1 MRNHHPDSDRTSG
14 FLFSKSQ
21 TGNRTWQDC
30 AHNHVCRLCLCVYLG
45 LSENLFGTQQNTAS
59 QNDFGN
65 GAHQHRPWRTDRNHA
80 RNHLLPTHR
89 KLVRF
94 HCRRYR
100 NSPRI
105 ISFQHIFSTKKI
117 KFKKLAFCNQIITT
131 FATQFISIIQKNYNY
146 GREKIT

>member
-30 AHNHVCRLCLCVYLG
+30 AHHYVCRLCLCVYLG
-45 LSENLFGTQQNTAS
+45 VSENLFGTQQNTAS

-65 GAHQHRPWRTDRNHA
+65 GSHQHRFRWIDRNHA

-89 KLVRF
+89 KLVWF
-94 HCRRYR
+94 PRRCHWY
-100 NSPRI
+100 SPRI